1 MERMVTVAEKNK
13 DLEKFLQQI
22 VELGYSYEVVVEQ
35 GNITKIY
42 VRAPITDGWGDLWYG
57 RVLGSK
63 VVSYIETTYRPRIVA
78 GKFINN
84 YNEERKRV

>member
-1 MERMVTVAEKNK
+1 MVTVVEKNK
-13 DLEKFLQQI
+13 DLERFLQQI
-22 VELGYSYEVVVEQ
+22 IDIGCSYEVVVEE
-35 GNITKIY
+35 GKITKIY
-42 VRAPITDGWGDLWYG
+42 VRSPITDGWGDLWYG

-63 VVSYIETTYRPRIVA
+63 VVSYIETTFRPRVVD